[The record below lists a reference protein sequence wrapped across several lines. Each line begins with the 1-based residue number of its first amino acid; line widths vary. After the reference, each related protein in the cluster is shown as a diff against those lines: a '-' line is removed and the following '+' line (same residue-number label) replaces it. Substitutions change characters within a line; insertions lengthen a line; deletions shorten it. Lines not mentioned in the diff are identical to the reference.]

1 MTQLRHISFHSAGLR
16 PGKTIPSLALL
27 ARVLFYWVQ
36 LETYVRI
43 RITLGETFL
52 FFWRTILTATRTVV
66 LFLLFLLVKAG

>member
-1 MTQLRHISFHSAGLR
+1 M
-16 PGKTIPSLALL
+16 L